1 MGTLT
6 FRPEIEDDGKELICR
21 AENPKYPGAVIEAKT
36 VLRVSCKL
44 HVSIQFLEKK
54 GWALQY

>member
-6 FRPEIEDDGKELICR
+6 FRPEVDDDGKELVCK

-36 VLRVSCKL
+36 ILRVACKSFHEPIRARIKRL
-44 HVSIQFLEKK
+44 S
-54 GWALQY
+54 